1 MAVKHVQTWV
11 MMGPS
16 HWFPVLKRT
25 CRWQCVGDQFQMVGN
40 SRMGR
45 SSSFHVFFLLLGFNP
60 HVQLILIDIPWWLPG
75 LPSIRNSCANSFEI
89 GNNGN
94 NPFPDH
100 QSMEPAIN
108 GLELSNLSDFWIL
121 IPIQIHR
128 TSDPHRMERMQQIR
142 LHLTMFDCVSL
153 GRRRWLIS

>member
-11 MMGPS
+11 MMAVCWRSVPNG
-16 HWFPVLKRT
+16 WKFPVWVDRLHSM
-25 CRWQCVGDQFQMVGN
+25 F
-40 SRMGR
+40 
-45 SSSFHVFFLLLGFNP
+45 VFLLGFNP
-60 HVQLILIDIPWWLPG
+60 HVQLILIDIPWWLPD

-108 GLELSNLSDFWIL
+108 GFEMFWTQQSL
-121 IPIQIHR
+121 GFL
-128 TSDPHRMERMQQIR
+128 DPHPHSPHLWPAPNGKDATDPAAPHHVRLCVAGEEAVGGWSADIER
-142 LHLTMFDCVSL
+142 LAS
-153 GRRRWLIS
+153 G